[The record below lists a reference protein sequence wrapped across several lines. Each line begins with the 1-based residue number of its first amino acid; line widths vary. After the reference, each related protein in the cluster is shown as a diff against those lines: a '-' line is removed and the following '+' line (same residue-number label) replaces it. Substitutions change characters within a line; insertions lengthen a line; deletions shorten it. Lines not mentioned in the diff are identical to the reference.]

1 MRGESKCV
9 WGSLMIKAE
18 RTKFWM
24 EKKER
29 RNQNGNGGLQPTE
42 KKGEL
47 KSEWEWRT
55 TCH

>member
-9 WGSLMIKAE
+9 WGFLMIKAE

-24 EKKER
+24 EKNER
-29 RNQNGNGGLQPTE
+29 RNQNGNEGLQPTE